1 MIGIYKITNKVNGKM
16 YIGGSVDVE
25 RRRIEHF
32 KPSRIKRLK
41 HLPIYKAVDEFGR
54 EAFDFEVLAETTEE
68 NLVEREEYFIERY
81 NAVKDGYNTVTTAH
95 NMHDDEQK
103 LKHSQLMTKRNNKNW
118 QDEEYRRKMSEMNSN
133 LQKERLKDP
142 EYLAEKSAQL
152 KQYTDSIKKPVG
164 QYDKQGN
171 LIAEFGGVREAERAT
186 GIGSSLI
193 SAVAKGK
200 KYRKSAGGYVW
211 KFL

>member
-1 MIGIYKITNKVNGKM
+1 
-16 YIGGSVDVE
+16 
-25 RRRIEHF
+25 
-32 KPSRIKRLK
+32 
-41 HLPIYKAVDEFGR
+41 
-54 EAFDFEVLAETTEE
+54 
-68 NLVEREEYFIERY
+68 
-81 NAVKDGYNTVTTAH
+81 
-95 NMHDDEQK
+95 
-103 LKHSQLMTKRNNKNW
+103 MTKRNNKNW